1 MGLLCNGKPDVRAL
15 AARQDNA
22 GLVEAAGFQDIA
34 PGADGGTV
42 DLGAPV
48 REAAILGLGG
58 LGSEAGREA
67 VVAAL
72 ADSADRVRVAAVSI
86 LYAREAAMALAEAM
100 AWLPAGDGHAR
111 PLTFKALAQL
121 NRAECAPTLS
131 DRRSRRLRRP
141 VRLTA
146 AA

>member
-1 MGLLCNGKPDVRAL
+1 MGFLFNGKPDVRAL
-15 AARQDNA
+15 ASRQNA
-22 GLVEAAGFQDIA
+22 PGLVEAAGLQDIA

-48 REAAILGLGG
+48 REAATLALGG
-58 LGSEAGREA
+58 LGSEAGSEA

-72 ADSADRVRVAAVSI
+72 ADSTDRVRAAAVRV
-86 LYAREAAMALAEAM
+86 LYAREAAT
-100 AWLPAGDGHAR
+100 R
-111 PLTFKALAQL
+111 P
-121 NRAECAPTLS
+121 
-131 DRRSRRLRRP
+131 RRP

>member
-15 AARQDNA
+15 ATRQDTA

-34 PGADGGTV
+34 SDAGGTV

-48 REAAILGLGG
+48 REAAILALGG
-58 LGSEAGREA
+58 LGSEA

-72 ADSADRVRVAAVSI
+72 ADFADRVRVAAVRR
-86 LYAREAAMALAEAM
+86 LYAREAATALAETM
-100 AWLPAGDGHAR
+100 AWLPAGAGDAR

-121 NRAECAPTLS
+121 NRAESAPTLS
-131 DRRSRRLRRP
+131 DLRSRRLRRP
-141 VRLTA
+141 VRLA
-146 AA
+146 AAA

>member
-1 MGLLCNGKPDVRAL
+1 MGLLCKGKPDVRAL
-15 AARQDNA
+15 ASRQDAA

-48 REAAILGLGG
+48 REAAILALGG
-58 LGSEAGREA
+58 LGSEAGPEA

-72 ADSADRVRVAAVSI
+72 ADSADRVRVAAIRVVN
-86 LYAREAAMALAEAM
+86 AREAAMAL
-100 AWLPAGDGHAR
+100 
-111 PLTFKALAQL
+111 QL
-121 NRAECAPTLS
+121 
-131 DRRSRRLRRP
+131 RRLRRP
-141 VRLTA
+141 EPLTA